1 MRGANACAA
10 AVFCAADAA
19 PWARFSPGISS
30 KSRWR
35 GEPADASSENVGRAW
50 RITRILRPKEK
61 MGVDAKDTNR
71 AEHV

>member
-10 AVFCAADAA
+10 AAFCAADAA
-19 PWARFSPGISS
+19 PGAHFSPGISS

-50 RITRILRPKEK
+50 RIRRFFPKEK
-61 MGVDAKDTNR
+61 MGVDLKYTNR
-71 AEHV
+71 AERV